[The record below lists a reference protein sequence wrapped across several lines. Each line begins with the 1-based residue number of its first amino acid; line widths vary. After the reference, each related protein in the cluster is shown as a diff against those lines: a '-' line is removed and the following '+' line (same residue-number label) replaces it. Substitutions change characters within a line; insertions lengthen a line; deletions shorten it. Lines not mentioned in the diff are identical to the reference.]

1 MNYQETIDYLF
12 TKLPMYSRTGA
23 AAYKS
28 SLDNIIT
35 LCQFLEN
42 PQNKFKSV
50 HIAGTNGKGSA
61 SNMLAAIFQT
71 EGYKTGL
78 HTSPHLKDY
87 RERITVNSFLVE
99 EEFVIDFAKKI
110 KKLITKIQPSFFEI
124 SVAMAFDYFAQQEV
138 DIAIIETGLGGNLD
152 STNIIQPEISI
163 ITNIGWDHM
172 DLLGNTLEKIATEK
186 AGIIKKET
194 PIVIGEYT
202 DETKLV
208 FVEKAINK
216 NAPISF
222 ASDNWKTTSI
232 QNSFNKLDFTAT
244 SKNKT
249 YNISSDLNGIY
260 QVQNII
266 TVLESVDILQ
276 KLGWKISDK
285 NMIVALSKVKTITGF
300 KGRWDILKQNPLVIA
315 DVAHNVNGIEFVL
328 KQLEQIEYSKLHII
342 TGLVKD
348 KDIEKVLQL
357 FPTSASY
364 YFTQADIPRALD
376 KEVLKEKAAAFNLKG
391 ATYNNVNKAI
401 EKAINSAD
409 KDDLILICGSIFLV
423 AEIDESII

>member
-23 AAYKS
+23 VAYKS

-35 LCQFLEN
+35 LCQFLGN

-99 EEFVIDFAKKI
+99 EEFIIDFTKKI
-110 KKLITKIQPSFFEI
+110 KNLITKIQPSFFEI

-208 FVEKAINK
+208 FIEKAINK

-376 KEVLKEKAAAFNLKG
+376 KEVLKEEAATFNLKG
-391 ATYNNVNKAI
+391 ATYNNVNEAI